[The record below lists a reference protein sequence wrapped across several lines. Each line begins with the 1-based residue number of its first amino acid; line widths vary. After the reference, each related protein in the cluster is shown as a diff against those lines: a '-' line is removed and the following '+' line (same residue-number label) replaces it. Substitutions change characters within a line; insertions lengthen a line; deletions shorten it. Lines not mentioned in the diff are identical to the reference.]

1 MKCEVLSNCVI
12 AIEKGSVVIV
22 SEKQYEL
29 ARKVLK
35 PLEKE
40 AKKENVEEVREIEK
54 ATLPKSKSIRKK

>member
-35 PLEKE
+35 PIENKKSEK
-40 AKKENVEEVREIEK
+40 VEDVKDIET
-54 ATLPKSKSIRKK
+54 ATLPKTKNVRKR